1 MHTCMCTHRHTC
13 TCAHSYTCTHTHMH
27 ERVHT
32 CTHLPTLPYPH
43 TDMHNH
49 SHTRVR
55 THPSTCSHMHT
66 HMHACMPPHMHT
78 HSHARTHPRTRAC
91 AHTLPALRA
100 RLPQAPRPRRP
111 GGVAESRPCPVA
123 RRFKLL
129 SQEEG
134 EYFNVPVPPEA
145 GECDDD
151 LRQKFEVSGRP
162 SARPRSWRGVRRGP
176 SVCCPQKTP
185 YPPGPRAGIP
195 PREASPSSLGAQTRP
210 PPGAR
215 SGPRWRDG
223 GSDGRGGQGGGQVGA
238 EPARP
243 AGGAVWQVAVTVQ
256 VTLKSPKDGG
266 RDLGFQ
272 RWLRPDFTQTPP
284 LQWGRDNPVSV
295 CTGGASPVRRTRLF
309 RTASAAGRRV

>member
-1 MHTCMCTHRHTC
+1 MRML
-13 TCAHSYTCTHTHMH
+13 
-27 ERVHT
+27 V
-32 CTHLPTLPYPH
+32 
-43 TDMHNH
+43 
-49 SHTRVR
+49 
-55 THPSTCSHMHT
+55 
-66 HMHACMPPHMHT
+66 HT
-78 HSHARTHPRTRAC
+78 HSHTHACPHTCTHPRTRAC
-91 AHTLPALRA
+91 AHTLPALCA
-100 RLPQAPRPRRP
+100 RLPQAPPRPRRP

-162 SARPRSWRGVRRGP
+162 SARPRSRRGVRRGP

-243 AGGAVWQVAVTVQ
+243 AGGAVWQV
-256 VTLKSPKDGG
+256 TLKSPKDGG
-266 RDLGFQ
+266 RDLGLQ
-272 RWLRPDFTQTPP
+272 RWLRPDPTQSPP

-295 CTGGASPVRRTRLF
+295 CTGGASPVCRTRLF

>member
-1 MHTCMCTHRHTC
+1 MNVCTLAHTYTLSHT
-13 TCAHSYTCTHTHMH
+13 
-27 ERVHT
+27 
-32 CTHLPTLPYPH
+32 H

-49 SHTRVR
+49 SHTHVC
-55 THPSTCSHMHT
+55 THSSTCSRMHT
-66 HMHACMPPHMHT
+66 HMHACACLCTHT
-78 HSHARTHPRTRAC
+78 HTHACPHTCTHTHTR
-91 AHTLPALRA
+91 AHTLAHARA
-100 RLPQAPRPRRP
+100 HTPCPRCVPVSPRPPPRPRRP

-210 PPGAR
+210 PGAR

-266 RDLGFQ
+266 RDLGLQ
-272 RWLRPDFTQTPP
+272 RWLRPDPTQTPHR
-284 LQWGRDNPVSV
+284 QWGRDNPVSV
-295 CTGGASPVRRTRLF
+295 CTRGAGP
-309 RTASAAGRRV
+309 

>member
-1 MHTCMCTHRHTC
+1 MNVCTLAHTYPLSH
-13 TCAHSYTCTHTHMH
+13 THT
-27 ERVHT
+27 RT
-32 CTHLPTLPYPH
+32 CITTH
-43 TDMHNH
+43 
-49 SHTRVR
+49 
-55 THPSTCSHMHT
+55 
-66 HMHACMPPHMHT
+66 
-78 HSHARTHPRTRAC
+78 TRAC
-91 AHTLPALRA
+91 AHIQVRAHTCTHTCTRAHTLAPSHTLAHARA
-100 RLPQAPRPRRP
+100 HTPCPRCVPVSPRPPPRPRGP

-266 RDLGFQ
+266 RDRGLQ
-272 RWLRPDFTQTPP
+272 RWLRPDPTQTPP

-295 CTGGASPVRRTRLF
+295 CTRGASPVRRTRLF